1 MATSIG
7 SQVRGYIS
15 SARTAA
21 GKAGD
26 TLGLVTQKLGL
37 ESNTYRSSQSMQ
49 APSFNY
55 VRPESPEE
63 TSGKSTSDPKLLS
76 FPSDIE
82 NVKYFITF
90 TFSEKN
96 YHDYARDSFAKVE
109 RDDITYIVRLPMPS
123 SLIDSFKVNYQ
134 GTALGTLA
142 GGLLNET
149 RILQDLRDITM
160 NEGPEKV
167 QDAIQNARREASRIK
182 EGFSDTTTS
191 TITAMR
197 AALAFVGSN
206 TLERTADFLFGT
218 TLNPYQSLFFEGPEL
233 RSHNFTFKLSPN
245 SLSESITLRRI
256 LNVLKTRMLPE
267 KKGVLLKYPDSCI
280 IELSTRTNNNALY
293 TMYRSVLNGVTVN
306 YAPNNVPVF
315 FKYGFEPVEVTLDL
329 NFSEIRP
336 VTREDVLNT
345 FKDKT
350 QLL

>member
-7 SQVRGYIS
+7 SQVKDAVGGI
-15 SARTAA
+15 RTAA

-26 TLGLVTQKLGL
+26 AIGLVTQKLGL
-37 ESNTYRSSQSMQ
+37 ESKTYRSSQPVE
-49 APSFNY
+49 APAFNY
-55 VRPESPEE
+55 VSPKTPEE
-63 TSGKSTSDPKLLS
+63 SSGKSTAGPKLLC

-109 RDDITYIVRLPMPS
+109 RNDITYIIRLPMPS

-149 RILQDLRDITM
+149 KIAQNIRDIVM
-160 NEGPEKV
+160 NENPEVV
-167 QDAIQNARREASRIK
+167 QDAVDNARREASRIK
-182 EGFSDTTTS
+182 EGFSNTTTAS
-191 TITAMR
+191 ITAMR
-197 AALAFVGSN
+197 AALAFLGSN
-206 TLERTADFLFGT
+206 TLERSVDFLFGT

-245 SLSESITLRRI
+245 SLSESTDLRRI
-256 LNVLKTRMLPE
+256 INVFKTRMLPE
-267 KKGVLLKYPDSCI
+267 KNGVLLKYPDSCI
-280 IELSTRTNNNALY
+280 IELSTRNNSRSLY

-336 VTREDVLNT
+336 VTREDILNT
-345 FKDKT
+345 FKNKE